1 MADFGGYQNEIYF
14 AGLSG
19 VVPDYPMDFAGWE
32 AREWLRDAFWARVHR
47 EFGIGVGKS
56 RG

>member
-19 VVPDYPMDFAGWE
+19 VVPDYPMDFAGLE
-32 AREWLRDAFWARVHR
+32 ARAAQALPPSVL
-47 EFGIGVGKS
+47 S
-56 RG
+56 